1 MENILHD
8 FNKKII
14 NLTENYLKN
23 LFFDKSISTFTDD
36 LVKEFAEFGSKL
48 TQFIIEYTEKE
59 IFNLYERKQQFES
72 LEKDSRNIVSIF
84 GEIQFKRRYYRNK
97 ENNKKVYLLDECIG
111 IKPKQRLLQ
120 NVQERLLDEAVAS
133 SYENAGEKAAYGVK
147 ISKQEVK
154 NEIENLNL
162 DINFYKE
169 DEIKKQVETLYIIA
183 DEDHVHL
190 QKGGIEEPR
199 LVIVYENAISK
210 GKRVELK
217 NKRHFGGLYKNRI
230 HDLWDE
236 ISIYI
241 EETYDLEYLKRV
253 FIQGDGATWI
263 KIGTEWVPKS
273 IYVLDEFHMTKA
285 INGIVGRVTKENKK
299 EKVQSKKRIYKAIK
313 RLKFEEFKDICYEI
327 LSEEMEQ
334 TLRERKEKLM
344 EYILNNIEGIT
355 NLYENKELLHGCSA
369 EGHIS
374 HVYSDR
380 MSSRP
385 MGWKRE
391 NINNMSKLRLLREDK
406 ISIREILN
414 KQEKIINIDEY
425 KEIKEK
431 VQKKISKNIDFK
443 PVSLPIMTYGT
454 YEEREY
460 FRKILNGE
468 AV

>member
-230 HDLWDE
+230 HD
-236 ISIYI
+236 
-241 EETYDLEYLKRV
+241 
-253 FIQGDGATWI
+253 
-263 KIGTEWVPKS
+263 
-273 IYVLDEFHMTKA
+273 
-285 INGIVGRVTKENKK
+285 
-299 EKVQSKKRIYKAIK
+299 
-313 RLKFEEFKDICYEI
+313 
-327 LSEEMEQ
+327 
-334 TLRERKEKLM
+334 
-344 EYILNNIEGIT
+344 
-355 NLYENKELLHGCSA
+355 
-369 EGHIS
+369 
-374 HVYSDR
+374 
-380 MSSRP
+380 
-385 MGWKRE
+385 
-391 NINNMSKLRLLREDK
+391 
-406 ISIREILN
+406 
-414 KQEKIINIDEY
+414 
-425 KEIKEK
+425 
-431 VQKKISKNIDFK
+431 
-443 PVSLPIMTYGT
+443 
-454 YEEREY
+454 
-460 FRKILNGE
+460 
-468 AV
+468 